1 MTPIRNALL
10 IARRD
15 LSAYLNGYVGYVIF
29 FLILLGEGL
38 FFNFFVLGRGAQYS
52 HEVLEGFF
60 ELSFGFTIAAA
71 IFLTMFSITT
81 EFGQRTDVLL
91 TTSPVSDAQIIAG
104 KYLAAMC
111 MLTILT
117 GLSTYMPALIFVN
130 GKVSLAHIGVGYL
143 GVLCIGSVASAIGI
157 FGSSLFRSDA
167 MWISALTSLLA
178 GLIAGFICIALILL
192 WFVAD
197 SSDPPFSAIFEYMAL
212 FDQQFQPFMEG
223 RLRSTGLVYYGSLT
237 FVFLTL
243 ATRMLGLRRWS

>member
-1 MTPIRNALL
+1 MRNALL

-38 FFNFFVLGRGAQYS
+38 FFNFFALGNGAQYS
-52 HEVLEGFF
+52 HDVLQGFF
-60 ELSFGFTIAAA
+60 ELAFGFTIAAG

-91 TTSPVSDAQIIAG
+91 TTSPVRDHEIIAG
-104 KYLAAMC
+104 KYIAAMS
-111 MLTILT
+111 MITLLTV
-117 GLSTYMPALIFVN
+117 LSIYMPALIFVN
-130 GKVSLAHIGVGYL
+130 GKVSLSHIGVGYV
-143 GVLCIGSVASAIGI
+143 GVLCVGSVAVSIGI

-178 GLIAGFICIALILL
+178 GLIAAFLIFAFILL
-192 WFVAD
+192 WWIAQKT
-197 SSDPPFSAIFEYMAL
+197 DPPFAPILEYAAL
-212 FDQQFQPFMEG
+212 FDQQYQPFMEG
-223 RLRSTGLVYYGSLT
+223 RLRSTGLVFYGSLS

-243 ATRMLGLRRWS
+243 ATRMLSMRRWS